1 MKAIKRESH
10 KYFSLVLLGVFFSLY
25 CFYYF
30 YSNPRK
36 ITLLIGTVS
45 VIYSVLT
52 YYLFC
57 IKSDFR
63 YKMPF
68 IFGSLALALIFFTV
82 FFPPFGVPDEV
93 YHYLSSYWL
102 LDCFKGR
109 ASFAGGEF
117 PIRSIDHDLIDLFG
131 ESSKNIGNHS
141 FSSLTSCVSLWANG
155 SVDKIVGGY
164 EFTIGNCNFICK
176 LPSMIGLAAGIAFNF
191 GAVPTFYLGRLFSAA
206 AFFILVVV
214 SYKLTPY
221 FKHIILF
228 IAFLPMTLH
237 LASSYSYDAGII
249 GLSLLVFSLLMRAF
263 ACGEREISYR
273 EVFGFAILAFFFA
286 PCKSI
291 YCTVIFLFIFIPN
304 TKFSDRRTA
313 IISKVL
319 ILLLPFVSIG
329 IFSLSSIASFASAS
343 ASFDVRGAEVGHF
356 YSMAGILSHPFTSFV
371 MLMRTLIN
379 GLDYYWETMFGYELG
394 WLQTNLAMPIY
405 LMVVYLFLAFF
416 CCIKDENDVPGLNL
430 PIRCCFIA
438 TSLISAFGAIL
449 SMWLCCTFDTENVVM
464 GVQGRYF
471 LPIVPFVLSALRFPS
486 IEFKGS
492 FIHKLFQVE
501 VLTGILYIVRL
512 VSIATL

>member
-36 ITLLIGTVS
+36 ITLLIGIVS

-63 YKMPF
+63 YKMPY
-68 IFGSLALALIFFTV
+68 IFGSLALALIFFVV

-141 FSSLTSCVSLWANG
+141 FSSLTSCFSLWANG
-155 SVDKIVGGY
+155 SVDITVGGY

-221 FKHIILF
+221 FKHII
-228 IAFLPMTLH
+228 
-237 LASSYSYDAGII
+237 Y
-249 GLSLLVFSLLMRAF
+249 LSPFS
-263 ACGEREISYR
+263 
-273 EVFGFAILAFFFA
+273 
-286 PCKSI
+286 
-291 YCTVIFLFIFIPN
+291 
-304 TKFSDRRTA
+304 
-313 IISKVL
+313 
-319 ILLLPFVSIG
+319 
-329 IFSLSSIASFASAS
+329 
-343 ASFDVRGAEVGHF
+343 
-356 YSMAGILSHPFTSFV
+356 
-371 MLMRTLIN
+371 
-379 GLDYYWETMFGYELG
+379 
-394 WLQTNLAMPIY
+394 Q
-405 LMVVYLFLAFF
+405 
-416 CCIKDENDVPGLNL
+416 
-430 PIRCCFIA
+430 
-438 TSLISAFGAIL
+438 
-449 SMWLCCTFDTENVVM
+449 
-464 GVQGRYF
+464 
-471 LPIVPFVLSALRFPS
+471 
-486 IEFKGS
+486 
-492 FIHKLFQVE
+492 
-501 VLTGILYIVRL
+501 
-512 VSIATL
+512 